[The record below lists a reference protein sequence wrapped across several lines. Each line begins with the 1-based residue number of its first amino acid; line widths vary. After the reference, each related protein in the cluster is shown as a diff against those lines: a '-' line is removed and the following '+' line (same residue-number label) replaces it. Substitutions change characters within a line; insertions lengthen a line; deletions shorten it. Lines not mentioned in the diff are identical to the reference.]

1 MFSNAEV
8 IVAQIVMTQYVVASL
23 SLSVISDATNILK
36 LTNLP
41 KLMIKYQKQK
51 LFKDTSRRF
60 LR

>member
-23 SLSVISDATNILK
+23 SRSVISDATNLLK